1 MMKEM
6 DLQIGK
12 LITEEWKH
20 ILKDRRLFLILFFVP
35 ILYTVL
41 FGSIY
46 LHHKVTEMATVV
58 IDEDQSP
65 LSRQIIQ
72 AFEQSETFQIKKE
85 YHSEDDVKRAL
96 SSGEAK
102 VGLVIPS
109 NFEAKLKHGETLPLL
124 TLIDGSNMMIS
135 NSATKGANEVITTFS
150 MGYSQKNLQ
159 LKQGLQ
165 NEDVMNTLSPIPF
178 RYRIMYNS
186 AFNYSDFMLY
196 GLVGAILQ
204 QVLFLG
210 IALTITREKDAGTWQ
225 RFEAWR
231 RNPWRIA
238 YAKTAPYFLIN
249 FFNTSVTFVIALYAF
264 GAPMSGSLL
273 VGLAI
278 VVSFTFA
285 VSGIGYLISLFS
297 SNQLGA
303 TQTAMLIAVPSFM
316 LSGFTWPFEAMP
328 KVLQVLG
335 HMLPLT
341 YFLDGVRNVF
351 VKGNDFSVIWH
362 DCVSLILTGALTYFI
377 AMLLTRFIIFSKK
390 KSKDTAAGTR
400 TALPSGSNITL

>member
-1 MMKEM
+1 MKEM

-150 MGYSQKNLQ
+150 MGYSQKKLQ

-165 NEDVMNTLSPIPF
+165 NEEVMNTLSPIPF

>member
-1 MMKEM
+1 M
-6 DLQIGK
+6 DLRIGK
-12 LITEEWKH
+12 LIAEEWKH

-85 YHSEDDVKRAL
+85 YHSEEDVKRAL

-150 MGYSQKNLQ
+150 MGYSQKKLQ

-165 NEDVMNTLSPIPF
+165 NEEVMNTLSPIPF

-390 KSKDTAAGTR
+390 KSNDTAAGTR
-400 TALPSGSNITL
+400 AVLPAGSNITL

>member
-1 MMKEM
+1 MKEM

-85 YHSEDDVKRAL
+85 YHSEEEVKRAL
-96 SSGEAK
+96 STGEAK
-102 VGLVIPS
+102 VGLIIPS

-135 NSATKGANEVITTFS
+135 NSATKGANEVISTFS
-150 MGYSQKNLQ
+150 MGYSQKKLQ

-165 NEDVMNTLSPIPF
+165 NEEVMNTLSPIPF

-249 FFNTSVTFVIALYAF
+249 FFNTAVTFVIALYAF

-273 VGLAI
+273 VGLAV

-362 DCVSLILTGALTYFI
+362 DCLSLILTGALTYFI

-390 KSKDTAAGTR
+390 KSKDTAPGKQAV
-400 TALPSGSNITL
+400 LPSGSNITL

>member
-1 MMKEM
+1 M

-150 MGYSQKNLQ
+150 MGYSQKKLQ

-165 NEDVMNTLSPIPF
+165 NEEVMNTLSPIPF

>member
-1 MMKEM
+1 M
-6 DLQIGK
+6 DLRIGK
-12 LITEEWKH
+12 LIAEEWMH

-35 ILYTVL
+35 VMYTVL

-46 LHHKVTEMATVV
+46 VHHKVTEMATVV

-65 LSRQIIQ
+65 LSRQVIQ
-72 AFEQSETFQIKKE
+72 AFEQSESFEIKKE
-85 YHSEDDVKRAL
+85 YHSEDEVKRAL
-96 SSGEAK
+96 ETGEAK
-102 VGLVIPS
+102 VGLVIPA

-150 MGYSQKNLQ
+150 MGYSQKKLQ
-159 LKQGLQ
+159 LQQGLQ
-165 NEDVMNTLSPIPF
+165 NEQVMNTLSPIPY

-210 IALTITREKDAGTWQ
+210 IALTITREKDAGTW
-225 RFEAWR
+225 R
-231 RNPWRIA
+231 RYEPWKTNPWRIA
-238 YAKTAPYFLIN
+238 YVKTAPYFLIN
-249 FFNTSVTFVIALYAF
+249 LFNTSVALVIALYAF
-264 GAPMSGSLL
+264 GAPMGGSLL
-273 VGLAI
+273 VGLGI
-278 VVSFTFA
+278 ILSFTFA

-328 KVLQVLG
+328 KALQVLG

-341 YFLDGVRNVF
+341 YFLDGVRSVF
-351 VKGNDFSVIWH
+351 VKGNDFQVVWH
-362 DCVSLILTGALTYFI
+362 DCVALILTGALTYFI
-377 AMLLTRFIIFSKK
+377 AMLLTRFVVFAKK
-390 KSKDTAAGTR
+390 KEDPAQPVPT
-400 TALPSGSNITL
+400 SGSNLTV

>member
-1 MMKEM
+1 MKEM

-85 YHSEDDVKRAL
+85 YHSEEDVKRAL

-135 NSATKGANEVITTFS
+135 NSATKGAGEVISTFS
-150 MGYSQKNLQ
+150 MGYSQKKLQ

-165 NEDVMNTLSPIPF
+165 NEEVMNTLSPIPF

-249 FFNTSVTFVIALYAF
+249 FFNTAVTFVIALYAF
-264 GAPMSGSLL
+264 GTPMSGSLL

-351 VKGNDFSVIWH
+351 VKGNDFAVIWH

-390 KSKDTAAGTR
+390 KSKDAAAGTQ
-400 TALPSGSNITL
+400 TVLPSGSNISL

>member
-1 MMKEM
+1 M
-6 DLQIGK
+6 DLRIGK
-12 LITEEWKH
+12 LITEEWMH

-35 ILYTVL
+35 VMYTFL

-46 LHHKVTEMATVV
+46 VHHKVTEMATVV
-58 IDEDQSP
+58 MDADQSP

-72 AFEQSETFQIKKE
+72 AFEESESFQITKE
-85 YHSEDDVKRAL
+85 YHSEEEVKQAL

-150 MGYSQKNLQ
+150 MGFSQKKLQ
-159 LKQGLQ
+159 MQQGLQ
-165 NEDVMNTLSPIPF
+165 SEQIMNTLSPIPF
-178 RYRIMYNS
+178 RYRVMYNP

-196 GLVGAILQ
+196 GLTGAILQ

-210 IALTITREKDAGTWQ
+210 IALTITRDKDNGTWQ
-225 RFEAWR
+225 RFAAWKR
-231 RNPWRIA
+231 EPWRIA
-238 YAKTAPYFLIN
+238 YVKTAPYFIIN
-249 FFNTSVTFVIALYAF
+249 MFNTVIALVIAF
-264 GAPMSGSLL
+264 LVFGTPFNGSLL
-273 VGLAI
+273 LGLGLTLC
-278 VVSFTFA
+278 FTFA
-285 VSGIGYLISLFS
+285 VSGIGYFISLFS
-297 SNQLGA
+297 GNQLGA

-328 KVLQVLG
+328 KALQIFG

-341 YFLDGVRNVF
+341 YFLDGMRNIF
-351 VKGNDFSVIWH
+351 VKGNELSAIWH
-362 DCVSLILTGALTYFI
+362 DGIALVLTGAITYFL
-377 AMLLTRFIIFSKK
+377 AMLFTRFVVFSKHK
-390 KSKDTAAGTR
+390 VKDTVIDSQPT
-400 TALPSGSNITL
+400 LPSGTNMTM

>member
-1 MMKEM
+1 MKEM

-58 IDEDQSP
+58 IDEDKST

-150 MGYSQKNLQ
+150 MGYSQKKLQ

-165 NEDVMNTLSPIPF
+165 NEEVINTLSPIPF

-231 RNPWRIA
+231 RNPWRSA

-273 VGLAI
+273 VGLTI

>member
-1 MMKEM
+1 M
-6 DLQIGK
+6 
-12 LITEEWKH
+12 
-20 ILKDRRLFLILFFVP
+20 
-35 ILYTVL
+35 
-41 FGSIY
+41 
-46 LHHKVTEMATVV
+46 
-58 IDEDQSP
+58 
-65 LSRQIIQ
+65 
-72 AFEQSETFQIKKE
+72 
-85 YHSEDDVKRAL
+85 KRAL
-96 SSGEAK
+96 SAGEAK
-102 VGLVIPS
+102 VGLIIPS
-109 NFEAKLKHGETLPLL
+109 NFEAKLKHGESLPLL

-150 MGYSQKNLQ
+150 MGYSQKKLQ

-165 NEDVMNTLSPIPF
+165 NEEVMNTLSPIPF

-249 FFNTSVTFVIALYAF
+249 FFNTAVTFVIALYAF

-278 VVSFTFA
+278 IVSFTFA

-351 VKGNDFSVIWH
+351 VKGNDFSVVWH

-390 KSKDTAAGTR
+390 KSKDAAADTR
-400 TALPSGSNITL
+400 IVLPSGSNITL

>member
-1 MMKEM
+1 M

-85 YHSEDDVKRAL
+85 YHSEEDVKRAL
-96 SSGEAK
+96 STGEAK
-102 VGLVIPS
+102 VGLIIPS

-150 MGYSQKNLQ
+150 MGYSQKKLQ

-165 NEDVMNTLSPIPF
+165 NEEVMNTLSPIPF

-273 VGLAI
+273 VGLAV

-328 KVLQVLG
+328 KVLQVVG

-377 AMLLTRFIIFSKK
+377 AMLLTRFVIFSKK
-390 KSKDTAAGTR
+390 KSKDAAAGTR
-400 TALPSGSNITL
+400 TVLPPGSNITL

>member
-1 MMKEM
+1 MKEM

-150 MGYSQKNLQ
+150 MGYSQKKLQ

-165 NEDVMNTLSPIPF
+165 NEEVMNTLSPIPY

>member
-1 MMKEM
+1 MKEM

-46 LHHKVTEMATVV
+46 LHHKVTDMATVV

-85 YHSEDDVKRAL
+85 YHSEEEVKQAL
-96 SSGEAK
+96 STGEAK
-102 VGLVIPS
+102 VGLIIPS

-150 MGYSQKNLQ
+150 MGYSQKKLQ

-165 NEDVMNTLSPIPF
+165 NEEVMNTLSPIPF

-225 RFEAWR
+225 RFEAWK

-249 FFNTSVTFVIALYAF
+249 FFNTAVTFVIALYAF

-278 VVSFTFA
+278 IVSFTFA

-377 AMLLTRFIIFSKK
+377 AMLLTRFVIFSKK
-390 KSKDTAAGTR
+390 KSKDAAPGTQ
-400 TALPSGSNITL
+400 AVLPSGSNITL

>member
-1 MMKEM
+1 MKEM

-85 YHSEDDVKRAL
+85 YHSEEEVKRAL
-96 SSGEAK
+96 SMGEAK
-102 VGLVIPS
+102 VGLIIPS

-150 MGYSQKNLQ
+150 MGYSQKKLQ

-165 NEDVMNTLSPIPF
+165 NEEVMNTLSPIPF

-249 FFNTSVTFVIALYAF
+249 FFNTAVTFVIALYAF

-278 VVSFTFA
+278 VLSFTFA

-377 AMLLTRFIIFSKK
+377 AMLLTRFVIFSKK
-390 KSKDTAAGTR
+390 KSKDTAPGTQVM
-400 TALPSGSNITL
+400 LPSGSNISL

>member
-1 MMKEM
+1 M
-6 DLQIGK
+6 DLRIGK
-12 LITEEWKH
+12 LISEEWMH

-35 ILYTVL
+35 VLYTVL

-72 AFEQSETFQIKKE
+72 AFEESESFQITKE
-85 YHSEDDVKRAL
+85 YHSEEDVKRAL

-109 NFEAKLKHGETLPLL
+109 NFEAKLKRGDTLPLL

-150 MGYSQKNLQ
+150 MGYSMKKLQ
-159 LKQGLQ
+159 LQQGLQ
-165 NEDVMNTLSPIPF
+165 SEQVMNTLSPIPY

-196 GLVGAILQ
+196 GLMGAILQ

-210 IALTITREKDAGTWQ
+210 IALTITREKDGGTWQ
-225 RFEAWR
+225 RFAAWK

-249 FFNTSVTFVIALYAF
+249 LFNSTIAFVIALYAF
-264 GAPMSGSLL
+264 GAPLAGSLL
-273 VGLAI
+273 VGLGLI
-278 VVSFTFA
+278 LCFTFA

-316 LSGFTWPFEAMP
+316 LSGFTWPMEAMP

-351 VKGNDFSVIWH
+351 VKGNDMSVISH
-362 DCVSLILTGALTYFI
+362 DCIALILTGTLTYFI
-377 AMLLTRFIIFSKK
+377 AMLLTRFVVFSKN
-390 KSKDTAAGTR
+390 KSEAQPVLPTGTNL
-400 TALPSGSNITL
+400 TV

>member
-1 MMKEM
+1 MKEM
-6 DLQIGK
+6 DLRIGK
-12 LITEEWKH
+12 LISEEWMH

-35 ILYTVL
+35 IMYTVL

-46 LHHKVTEMATVV
+46 MHHKVTEMATVV

-72 AFEQSETFQIKKE
+72 AFEQSESFHITKE
-85 YHSEDDVKRAL
+85 YHSEEEVKRAL

-102 VGLVIPS
+102 VGLIIPS

-150 MGYSQKNLQ
+150 MGYSMKKLQ
-159 LKQGLQ
+159 LQQGLQ
-165 NEDVMNTLSPIPF
+165 SEQVMNTLSPIPY

-196 GLVGAILQ
+196 GLMGAILQ

-210 IALTITREKDAGTWQ
+210 IALTITREKDGGTWQ
-225 RFEAWR
+225 RFAVWKQ
-231 RNPWRIA
+231 NPWRIA

-249 FFNTSVTFVIALYAF
+249 LFNSAVAFVIALYAF
-264 GAPMSGSLL
+264 GAPLGGSLL
-273 VGLAI
+273 VGLGLI
-278 VVSFTFA
+278 LCFTFA

-297 SNQLGA
+297 GNQLGA

-316 LSGFTWPFEAMP
+316 LSGFTWPMEAMP
-328 KVLQVLG
+328 KALQVLG
-335 HMLPLT
+335 HLLPLT

-351 VKGNDFSVIWH
+351 VKGNDMSVISH
-362 DCVSLILTGALTYFI
+362 DCIALILTGALTYFI
-377 AMLLTRFIIFSKK
+377 AMLLTRFVVFSKK
-390 KSKDTAAGTR
+390 KTEKAAAGAQP
-400 TALPSGSNITL
+400 ALPSGTNLTA

>member
-1 MMKEM
+1 M

-150 MGYSQKNLQ
+150 MGYSQKKLQ

-165 NEDVMNTLSPIPF
+165 NEEVMNTLSPIPY

-225 RFEAWR
+225 RFEAWK

-400 TALPSGSNITL
+400 TALPPGSNITL

>member
-1 MMKEM
+1 M

-85 YHSEDDVKRAL
+85 YHSEEEVKRAL
-96 SSGEAK
+96 STGEAK
-102 VGLVIPS
+102 VGLIIPS

-150 MGYSQKNLQ
+150 MGYSQKKLQ

-165 NEDVMNTLSPIPF
+165 NEEVMNTLSPIPF

-273 VGLAI
+273 VGLAV

-328 KVLQVLG
+328 KVLQVVG

-362 DCVSLILTGALTYFI
+362 DCVSLILTGALTYFM
-377 AMLLTRFIIFSKK
+377 AMLLTRFVIFSKK
-390 KSKDTAAGTR
+390 KSKDTAAGTQ
-400 TALPSGSNITL
+400 TVLSSGSSITL

>member
-1 MMKEM
+1 MKEM

-150 MGYSQKNLQ
+150 MGYSQKKLQ

-165 NEDVMNTLSPIPF
+165 NEEVMNTLSPIPF

-316 LSGFTWPFEAMP
+316 LSGFTWPFDAMP

-377 AMLLTRFIIFSKK
+377 AMLLTRFIIFSKR

>member
-1 MMKEM
+1 MKEM

-85 YHSEDDVKRAL
+85 YHSEEDVKRAL

-102 VGLVIPS
+102 VGLIIPS

-150 MGYSQKNLQ
+150 MGYSQKKLQ

-165 NEDVMNTLSPIPF
+165 NEEVMNTLSPIPF

-210 IALTITREKDAGTWQ
+210 IALTITREKDAGTWH

-231 RNPWRIA
+231 RNPWRIS

-249 FFNTSVTFVIALYAF
+249 FFNTAVTFVIALYAF

-273 VGLAI
+273 VGFAI
-278 VVSFTFA
+278 IVSFTFA

-297 SNQLGA
+297 SNQLGS

-377 AMLLTRFIIFSKK
+377 AMLLTRFVIFSKK
-390 KSKDTAAGTR
+390 KSKDTAPGAQ
-400 TALPSGSNITL
+400 ADLPSGSNITL

>member
-1 MMKEM
+1 M

-85 YHSEDDVKRAL
+85 YHSEDDLKRAL

-150 MGYSQKNLQ
+150 MGYSQKKLQ

-165 NEDVMNTLSPIPF
+165 NEEVMNTLSPIPY

-225 RFEAWR
+225 RFEAWK

-390 KSKDTAAGTR
+390 KSKETAAGTR

>member
-85 YHSEDDVKRAL
+85 YHSEEEVKRAL
-96 SSGEAK
+96 STGEAK
-102 VGLVIPS
+102 VGLIIPS

-150 MGYSQKNLQ
+150 MGYSQKKLQ

-165 NEDVMNTLSPIPF
+165 NEEVMNTLSPIPF

-249 FFNTSVTFVIALYAF
+249 FFNTAVTFVIALYAF

-273 VGLAI
+273 VGLAV

-390 KSKDTAAGTR
+390 KSMDTAAGTQ
-400 TALPSGSNITL
+400 AMLPSGSNITL

>member
-1 MMKEM
+1 M

-46 LHHKVTEMATVV
+46 LHHRVTEMATVV

-85 YHSEDDVKRAL
+85 YHSEEDVKWAL

-135 NSATKGANEVITTFS
+135 NSATKGANEIIATFS
-150 MGYSQKNLQ
+150 MGYSQKKLQ
-159 LKQGLQ
+159 LQQGLQ
-165 NEDVMNTLSPIPF
+165 SEQVMNTLSPIPY

-210 IALTITREKDAGTWQ
+210 IALTITREKDAGTWR
-225 RFEAWR
+225 RFEAWK

-249 FFNTSVTFVIALYAF
+249 FFNTAVTFVIALYAF

-273 VGLAI
+273 VGFAI
-278 VVSFTFA
+278 IISFTFA

-351 VKGNDFSVIWH
+351 VKGNDFSVIWQ

-377 AMLLTRFIIFSKK
+377 AMLLTRFVFFSKK
-390 KSKDTAAGTR
+390 KAKDSAAGMR
-400 TALPSGSNITL
+400 TVLPSGSNITTLNNK

>member
-1 MMKEM
+1 MKEM

-85 YHSEDDVKRAL
+85 YHSEDDLKRAL

-150 MGYSQKNLQ
+150 MGYSQKKLQ

-165 NEDVMNTLSPIPF
+165 NEEVMNTLSPIPY

-225 RFEAWR
+225 RFEAWK

-390 KSKDTAAGTR
+390 KSKETAAGTR

>member
-1 MMKEM
+1 M
-6 DLQIGK
+6 DLRIGK
-12 LITEEWKH
+12 LITEEWMH

-35 ILYTVL
+35 IMYTVL

-46 LHHKVTEMATVV
+46 VHHKVTEMATVV

-65 LSRQIIQ
+65 LSRQVIQ

-85 YHSEDDVKRAL
+85 YHSEEEVKRAL
-96 SSGEAK
+96 ETGEAK
-102 VGLVIPS
+102 VGLIIPS
-109 NFEAKLKHGETLPLL
+109 NFEAKLKHGESLPLL

-150 MGYSQKNLQ
+150 MGYSQKKLQ
-159 LKQGLQ
+159 LQQGLQ
-165 NEDVMNTLSPIPF
+165 NEQVMNTLSPIPY

-186 AFNYSDFMLY
+186 TFNYSDFMLY

-225 RFEAWR
+225 RFEAWK

-249 FFNTSVTFVIALYAF
+249 LFNTSVTFVIALYAF

-278 VVSFTFA
+278 ILSFTFA

-328 KVLQVLG
+328 KALQVFG

-351 VKGNDFSVIWH
+351 VKGNDFAVIWH
-362 DCVSLILTGALTYFI
+362 DCLSLILTGAITYFV
-377 AMLLTRFIIFSKK
+377 AMLLTRFVVFSKK
-390 KSKDTAAGTR
+390 KEKDAAVSTKP
-400 TALPSGSNITL
+400 TQPALTNGSNISA

>member
-6 DLQIGK
+6 DLRIGK
-12 LITEEWKH
+12 LITEEWMH

-35 ILYTVL
+35 VMYTVL

-46 LHHKVTEMATVV
+46 VHHKVTEMATVV

-65 LSRQIIQ
+65 LSRQVIQ
-72 AFEQSETFQIKKE
+72 AFEQSESFEIKKE
-85 YHSEDDVKRAL
+85 YHSEEDVKRAL
-96 SSGEAK
+96 ETGEAK

-109 NFEAKLKHGETLPLL
+109 NFEAKLKHGETLPHL

-150 MGYSQKNLQ
+150 MGYSQKKLQ
-159 LKQGLQ
+159 LQQGLQ
-165 NEDVMNTLSPIPF
+165 NEQVMNTLSPIPY

-186 AFNYSDFMLY
+186 TFNYSDFMLY

-231 RNPWRIA
+231 KNPWRIA

-249 FFNTSVTFVIALYAF
+249 IFNTFVTFVIALYAF
-264 GAPMSGSLL
+264 GAPMGGSLL

-278 VVSFTFA
+278 ILSFTFA

-328 KVLQVLG
+328 KALQVFG

-351 VKGNDFSVIWH
+351 VKGNDFSVIRH
-362 DCVSLILTGALTYFI
+362 DCLALILTGALTYFI
-377 AMLLTRFIIFSKK
+377 AMLLTRFVVFSKK
-390 KSKDTAAGTR
+390 KASVNQP
-400 TALPSGSNITL
+400 ALPPSSKLSA

>member
-1 MMKEM
+1 M

-85 YHSEDDVKRAL
+85 YHSEEEVKRAL
-96 SSGEAK
+96 SMGEAK
-102 VGLVIPS
+102 VGLIIPS

-150 MGYSQKNLQ
+150 MGYSQKKLQ

-165 NEDVMNTLSPIPF
+165 NEEVMNTLSPIPF

-249 FFNTSVTFVIALYAF
+249 FFNTAVTFVIALYAF

-278 VVSFTFA
+278 VLSFTFA

-377 AMLLTRFIIFSKK
+377 AMLLTRFVIFSKK
-390 KSKDTAAGTR
+390 KSKDTAPGTQVM
-400 TALPSGSNITL
+400 LPSGSNISL